1 MSELFAP
8 FQPDNDEPKRHR
20 FRPIP
25 LRLLIPNLVTLL
37 ALCAGLTAIRLAIE
51 GRYETAVYAILFAA
65 LLDGIDGNLARILK
79 GTSRFG
85 AELDSLAD
93 FVNFGCVPALVLYF
107 WKLNELKSLG
117 WIACLIFAIAMALRL
132 ARFNVMNDDPS
143 RPDWQRGFFT
153 GMPAPM
159 GAMCVLLPMYL
170 GLAEAPPFRGQA
182 HTVMVYVLL
191 IAYLTISTIPTF
203 SLKRASQ
210 RIHRQWVL
218 PILVLSVLVAAMLV
232 AFTFETLVALTAA
245 YLITLPI
252 SARRYRLLS
261 ARDRSQP
268 KATSDEVA
276 PAPNP

>member
-1 MSELFAP
+1 MSDLFAP
-8 FQPDNDEPKRHR
+8 FQPDPDEPKRQR

-132 ARFNVMNDDPS
+132 ARFNVMNDDPT

-170 GLAEAPPFRGQA
+170 SLAEVPPFRGQA
-182 HTVMVYVLL
+182 QTVLIYVLL

-210 RIHRQWVL
+210 RIPRHWVL

-232 AFTFETLVALTAA
+232 AFTFETLVALTAV
-245 YLITLPI
+245 YLASLPI
-252 SARRYRLLS
+252 SARRHGVLS
-261 ARDRSQP
+261 ARDRNENA
-268 KATSDEVA
+268 ATA
-276 PAPNP
+276 GNPAPG